1 MGGVPQHYAD
11 LLGSD
16 LAATGGL
23 GTGDLFNGGSAQTSG
38 VECEWAGELAPNAHR
53 FALPLRL
60 TYTYTLSRFTS
71 AFESDFGPWSVV
83 EAGDYL
89 PYLSPHQGNVQ
100 LSIIHGSQALEL
112 NARYAS
118 SMRVEAGQA
127 LPDAAN
133 ATDALAILDAMYRC
147 DVNAQCTVY
156 VGVNNAFDSTAVVAM
171 RPAGLR
177 PNMPRLFRAGIS
189 ITL

>member
-1 MGGVPQHYAD
+1 MVFHNTYAD

-16 LAATGGL
+16 LTATGGL

-38 VECEWAGELAPNAHR
+38 VECEWAGELAPNAAHV
-53 FALPLRL
+53 ALPLRL
-60 TYTYTLSRFTS
+60 TYTYTLARFTS

-83 EAGDYL
+83 EEGDYL
-89 PYLSPHQGNVQ
+89 PYLSPHQGNAQ
-100 LSIIHGSQALEL
+100 LSIIRGNHALEL

-118 SMRVEAGQA
+118 SMRVEAGKA
-127 LPDAAN
+127 TFDATN
-133 ATDALAILDAMYRC
+133 ATDAVAILDAMYRC
-147 DVNAQCTVY
+147 DVNAQCTAY
-156 VGVNNAFDSTAVVAM
+156 VGVNNAFNSSAVVAM

>member
-1 MGGVPQHYAD
+1 M
-11 LLGSD
+11 LFRS
-16 LAATGGL
+16 
-23 GTGDLFNGGSAQTSG
+23 LFNGGSAQTSG
-38 VECEWAGELAPNAHR
+38 VECEWAGELAPNAAHV
-53 FALPLRL
+53 ALPLRL
-60 TYTYTLSRFTS
+60 TYTYTLARFTS

-89 PYLSPHQGNVQ
+89 PYLSPHQGNAQ
-100 LSIIHGSQALEL
+100 LSIIRGDHALEF

-127 LPDAAN
+127 TPDAAN
-133 ATDALAILDAMYRC
+133 ATDALTVLDAMYRYAI
-147 DVNAQCTVY
+147 NAQCTAY
-156 VGVNNAFDSTAVVAM
+156 VGVNNAFNSTAVVAM